1 MNKKKKIYPPKWLKY
16 KPYPHLTNKIDFQN
30 SRVFYAL
37 INYIEEKTEI
47 DEESGEEVRIV
58 NEKIAKH
65 AFFPLIFRQLKD
77 RKVRKKTNQ
86 EQIKERETGRNKVF
100 YENKPRPIHYATHI
114 DAHIYAYYGNILR
127 ENYDNYLE
135 SRPELSALI
144 TGYRKVKNENKTDKS
159 DKRVFN
165 NKNSVL
171 FANEIF
177 KEIKKRED
185 CVVLALD
192 IQKFFPSLDHQI
204 LKKAWLRF
212 APNIEEPEKLSS
224 DHYNVF
230 KSVVNFHYIKLDD
243 LRVNN
248 RGFDEKKL
256 YEIRKEG
263 GSSFFHSVEEFRNLI
278 KKGKLRVYNNQ
289 FRSKHRKD
297 KKNRTVKCGIPQG
310 LPISATL
317 SNIYMLGFDEWVFE
331 HLVKTENIFY
341 RRYSDDMIFICTKE
355 NYEQIKTNVEKQINE
370 FYNLIISK
378 EKTEVFFYKNE
389 TIIKQKN
396 TDSDIAHKNSPLRYL
411 GLEFDGKNIRIKSAS
426 ISKYYRRM
434 KRAIKAKERIVR
446 RLREQ
451 GKEDAQIFK
460 NQLYKTFYRESNIKK
475 KGRKQK
481 YGNYVRYI
489 KKTSYQIYQKDDE
502 TVVTNQMKSSRE
514 IFKRELKNAEK
525 RLGLEEE

>member
-1 MNKKKKIYPPKWLKY
+1 MKKEKDDSPRWLKY
-16 KPYPHLTNKIDFQN
+16 KPYLHITDRINIHDKKTFLFLQN
-30 SRVFYAL
+30 YL
-37 INYIEEKTEI
+37 EEKKEI
-47 DEESGEEVRIV
+47 DKETGEEIRIV

-77 RKVRKKTNQ
+77 RKVKKKTNQ
-86 EQIKERETGRNKVF
+86 EQIEEKETGRKKVF

-114 DAHIYAYYGNILR
+114 DAHIYAYYGHILR
-127 ENYDNYLE
+127 KNYDNYLE
-135 SRPELSALI
+135 SKPELSALI

-159 DKRVFN
+159 DRRVFN

-171 FANEIF
+171 FAKEIF
-177 KEIKKRED
+177 EEIKKREE
-185 CVVLALD
+185 CVILALD
-192 IQKFFPSLDHQI
+192 IQKFFSSLDHQI
-204 LKKAWLRF
+204 LKKAWLNF
-212 APNIEEPEKLSS
+212 VPNSENLEKLPA

-256 YEIRKEG
+256 NEIRKEG

-278 KKGKLRVYNNQ
+278 KNGKLRVYNNQ
-289 FRSKHRKD
+289 FRH
-297 KKNRTVKCGIPQG
+297 KNKQEKRVKCGIPQG

-317 SNIYMLGFDEWVFE
+317 SNIYMLEFDEWVFK
-331 HLVKTENIFY
+331 HLVKAENIFY

-355 NYEQIKTNVEKQINE
+355 NYEEIRDKAYKQIKELC
-370 FYNLIISK
+370 NLTIS
-378 EKTEVFFYKNE
+378 ESKTETFFYENE

-396 TDSDIAHKNSPLRYL
+396 PDSDIAHKNSPLRYL
-411 GLEFDGKNIRIKSAS
+411 GLEFDGKNTRIKSAS

-446 RLREQ
+446 RLRQQ

-460 NQLYKTFYRESNIKK
+460 NQLYKAFYRESNMK
-475 KGRKQK
+475 KGRKK
-481 YGNYVRYI
+481 KHGNYVRYI
-489 KKTSYQIYQKDDE
+489 NKTSYQIYETDDK
-502 TVVTNQMKSSRE
+502 TVVTNQMKSSKE
-514 IFKRELKNAEK
+514 VFKRELENAEK
-525 RLGLEEE
+525 RLGLDKEEE